1 MPKDYK
7 HALAQ
12 LYPPVSYNINGQR
25 FLAQCEVDGNV
36 FARLEQRATD
46 VLNVISPDTSGQ
58 MLTDWERICGIKTD
72 ANKSYADRVK
82 RVIIQL
88 NAIGGLSIP
97 YFMRL
102 AESIGYH
109 IEIKEFS
116 PLQRDFP
123 DPGDIVKFRNDPQES
138 LIFMWRVT
146 VLNGDDNITYFRAGQ
161 SLAGEHL
168 VEFGDP
174 IIEEFFRDLKPAHTY
189 CYFAYKG

>member
-1 MPKDYK
+1 MVRDYK

-12 LYPPVSYNINGQR
+12 LYPPVSYNINGER
-25 FLAQCEVDGNV
+25 FLAQCEADGNV
-36 FARLEQRATD
+36 FARIEQRAID

-58 MLTDWERICGIKTD
+58 MLADWERICSIKTD

-102 AESIGYH
+102 AQSIGYQ

-116 PLQRDFP
+116 PLQNDLP
-123 DPGDIVKFRNDPQES
+123 NPGDIVQFRDEQSES

-174 IIEEFFRDLKPAHTY
+174 IIEEFFKDLKPAHTY
-189 CYFAYKG
+189 CYFAYQS